1 MPTSEEMS
9 AELLPVVAL
18 TVTISGILLSG
29 ALLVFCRKRCHKHLT
44 GATAGGSDR
53 TDQQSS
59 VYENHSC
66 GELIYHNVKPVNRTK
81 K

>member
-1 MPTSEEMS
+1 ATLSLNYSSDSLTPSASSETTNHSVVNQEEIPTSEEMS

-44 GATAGGSDR
+44 
-53 TDQQSS
+53 
-59 VYENHSC
+59 
-66 GELIYHNVKPVNRTK
+66 
-81 K
+81 